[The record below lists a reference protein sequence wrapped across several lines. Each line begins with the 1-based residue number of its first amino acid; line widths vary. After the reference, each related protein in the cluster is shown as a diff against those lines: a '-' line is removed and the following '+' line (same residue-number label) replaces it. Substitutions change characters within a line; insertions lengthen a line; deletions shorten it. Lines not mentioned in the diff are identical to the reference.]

1 MSWLSKRFGGNTLK
15 LGAALVGSYLGGKYL
30 FGDSVTTS
38 GGYYEY
44 GADLSGGEFV
54 KASTKFAGTDLVSQG
69 FNKLGI
75 TPFRDT
81 GVGSFLS
88 PALDFVKD
96 SGLGNLI
103 VGGGGIAGAMT
114 QFSRFPKARRLQSR
128 GVRSDTN
135 FQASRATM
143 IPLGTANAR
152 MLQNPRVRSYLAKR
166 AQMVGLPSAKVVQP
180 NVTVGGSTLSA
191 TTASKKLARARIV
204 S

>member
-15 LGAALVGSYLGGKYL
+15 LGAALVGSYIGGKYL
-30 FGDSVTTS
+30 FGEST
-38 GGYYEY
+38 GHGY
-44 GADLSGGEFV
+44 DI
-54 KASTKFAGTDLVSQG
+54 STGSYLAPKFKGTDLVSQG

-114 QFSRFPKARRLQSR
+114 QFSRFPKARQLQAR
-128 GVRSDTN
+128 GVKSDTN
-135 FQASRATM
+135 FQAGRATM

-152 MLQNPRVRSYLAKR
+152 MLQNPRVQRYLAKR

>member
-15 LGAALVGSYLGGKYL
+15 LGAALVGSYIGGKYL
-30 FGDSVTTS
+30 FGDSVDTGIYDPFGDFTKT
-38 GGYYEY
+38 G
-44 GADLSGGEFV
+44 
-54 KASTKFAGTDLVSQG
+54 TKFAGTDLVSQG

-96 SGLGNLI
+96 SGLGSLI
-103 VGGGGIAGAMT
+103 VGGGGIAGAMS
-114 QFSRFPKARRLQSR
+114 QFSRFPKARQLQSR

-135 FQASRATM
+135 FQAGRATM

-152 MLQNPRVRSYLAKR
+152 MLQNPRVQRYLAKR

-180 NVTVGGSTLSA
+180 NVTVGGATLSA

>member
-15 LGAALVGSYLGGKYL
+15 LGAALVGSYIGGKYL
-30 FGDSVTTS
+30 FGDSVDT
-38 GGYYEY
+38 GYYEY
-44 GADLSGGEFV
+44 GADLSGGDFI
-54 KASTKFAGTDLVSQG
+54 KTGTKFAGTDLVSQG

-103 VGGGGIAGAMT
+103 GSGGVSGAMNR
-114 QFSRFPKARRLQSR
+114 FSRFPKARQFQSR

-135 FQASRATM
+135 FQAGRATM

-152 MLQNPRVRSYLAKR
+152 MLQNPRVQRYLAKR

>member
-15 LGAALVGSYLGGKYL
+15 LGAALVGSYIGGKYL

-38 GGYYEY
+38 GGY
-44 GADLSGGEFV
+44 
-54 KASTKFAGTDLVSQG
+54 TKFAGTDLVSQG

-103 VGGGGIAGAMT
+103 VGGG
-114 QFSRFPKARRLQSR
+114 
-128 GVRSDTN
+128 
-135 FQASRATM
+135 
-143 IPLGTANAR
+143 
-152 MLQNPRVRSYLAKR
+152 
-166 AQMVGLPSAKVVQP
+166 
-180 NVTVGGSTLSA
+180 
-191 TTASKKLARARIV
+191 
-204 S
+204 

>member
-15 LGAALVGSYLGGKYL
+15 LGAALVGSYIGGKYL
-30 FGDSVTTS
+30 FGEST
-38 GGYYEY
+38 GHGY
-44 GADLSGGEFV
+44 DI
-54 KASTKFAGTDLVSQG
+54 STGSYLAPKFKGTDLVSQG

-88 PALDFVKD
+88 PALDFVRD
-96 SGLGNLI
+96 SGLGSLI

-114 QFSRFPKARRLQSR
+114 QFSRFPKARQLQAR
-128 GVRSDTN
+128 GVKSDTN
-135 FQASRATM
+135 FQAGRATM

-152 MLQNPRVRSYLAKR
+152 MLQNPRVQRYLAKR

-180 NVTVGGSTLSA
+180 NVTVGGATLSA

>member
-15 LGAALVGSYLGGKYL
+15 LGAALVGSYIGGKYL
-30 FGDSVTTS
+30 FGEST
-38 GGYYEY
+38 GHGY
-44 GADLSGGEFV
+44 DI
-54 KASTKFAGTDLVSQG
+54 STGSYLAPKFKGTDLVSQG

-96 SGLGNLI
+96 SGIGNLI

-114 QFSRFPKARRLQSR
+114 QFSRFPKARQLQAR
-128 GVRSDTN
+128 GVKSDTN
-135 FQASRATM
+135 FQAGRATM

-152 MLQNPRVRSYLAKR
+152 MLQNPRVQRYLAKR

>member
-15 LGAALVGSYLGGKYL
+15 LGAALVGSYIGGKYL
-30 FGDSVTTS
+30 FGEST
-38 GGYYEY
+38 GHGY
-44 GADLSGGEFV
+44 DI
-54 KASTKFAGTDLVSQG
+54 STGSYLAPKFKGTDLVSQG

-96 SGLGNLI
+96 SGIGNLI

-114 QFSRFPKARRLQSR
+114 QFSRFPKARQLQAR
-128 GVRSDTN
+128 GVKSDTN
-135 FQASRATM
+135 FQAGRATM

-152 MLQNPRVRSYLAKR
+152 MLQNPRVQRYLAKR
-166 AQMVGLPSAKVVQP
+166 AQLVGLPSAKVVQP

>member
-15 LGAALVGSYLGGKYL
+15 LGAALVGSYIGGKYL
-30 FGDSVTTS
+30 FGEST
-38 GGYYEY
+38 GHGY
-44 GADLSGGEFV
+44 DI
-54 KASTKFAGTDLVSQG
+54 STGSYLAPKFKGTDLVSQG

-96 SGLGNLI
+96 SGIGNLI

-114 QFSRFPKARRLQSR
+114 QFSRFPKARQLQAR
-128 GVRSDTN
+128 GVKSDTN
-135 FQASRATM
+135 FQAGRATM

-152 MLQNPRVRSYLAKR
+152 MLQNPRVQRYLAKR

-180 NVTVGGSTLSA
+180 NVTVGGATLSA